1 MDGFPVIFRVC
12 HGNGECDRQ
21 GKCQCYAGY
30 TGDACENAP
39 PDLGPLL
46 LGFVVFVLGVCC
58 CCSAYVYYL
67 RRKMRF
73 SERERKR
80 KQEEEAKNA
89 AKLAQVRKAGAV
101 AAAKIRPVIEALVR
115 GEGEASEV
123 KRVGRRQEL
132 QLLSMTPAEMK
143 VKLSSK
149 VWNKFAR

>member
-80 KQEEEAKNA
+80 KARKKLRANKKGKGGKGGKGGGKDKNHDRG
-89 AKLAQVRKAGAV
+89 KKKG
-101 AAAKIRPVIEALVR
+101 KI
-115 GEGEASEV
+115 
-123 KRVGRRQEL
+123 
-132 QLLSMTPAEMK
+132 
-143 VKLSSK
+143 
-149 VWNKFAR
+149 NK